1 MEITKLKI
9 DTRMV
14 QVDYSTEAGDFRIK
28 TEDDPSQDLLKALAM
43 LKEIFIRRMEFETV
57 QDKVMV
63 TGFESG
69 KDDIGRWYRI
79 TGIYTA
85 NLVGHKI
92 TTPKIRMS
100 NDPNFWEGKD
110 PYEWPGFLNA
120 EETENII
127 VAVEETEEFVKG
139 KRAQLPLDK
148 QGELLGED
156 A

>member
-1 MEITKLKI
+1 MDITKIKI

-14 QVDYSTEAGDFRIK
+14 MVDYSTEAGDFRIK
-28 TEDDPSQDLLKALAM
+28 TEEDPSLDLTKAIGRLR
-43 LKEIFIRRMEFETV
+43 EVFIRRMEFETV

-100 NDPNFWEGKD
+100 NDPDFWEGKD

-120 EETENII
+120 EETELVLEANQE
-127 VAVEETEEFVKG
+127 AEEFVKG
-139 KRAQLPLDK
+139 KRAQLPLEG
-148 QGELLGED
+148 QGELLRED